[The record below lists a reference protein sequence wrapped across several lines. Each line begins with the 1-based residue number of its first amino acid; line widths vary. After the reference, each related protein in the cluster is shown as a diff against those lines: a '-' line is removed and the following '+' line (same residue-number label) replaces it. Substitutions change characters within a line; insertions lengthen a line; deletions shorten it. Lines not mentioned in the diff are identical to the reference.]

1 MKESPAF
8 MKHATGLFLA
18 SMTIAISACGG
29 GGSSPKSPLPSS
41 PNGPVSSLERQVTVR
56 IHVPAAATQ
65 AANKRRR
72 EFVGAATSY
81 VLVSQTDSTFT
92 SELGEGGT
100 DVSATSPACTSDET
114 GAAGSSTS
122 PIAGPRTCTVQI
134 FATPTTNGNVDYF
147 EFDTYSSA
155 QTVSTADTLA
165 QAVPTSGRLGSARTD
180 SQIALDTSN
189 TVNVAIDGVIA
200 SYVVVPASVSG
211 DGSQVLSAQYSLS
224 AIDSSNETIVAGSA
238 DPYTDGTNYPQTFTY
253 ADNPTV
259 TQSGSVAAT
268 AFLTLTPGGPD
279 ATASSPPTST
289 FEQSGDYLSAA
300 YDPYAGASAYYDTI
314 TFTASNSTIA
324 TPAQSAIFA
333 PIFVDD
339 EGGNAS
345 FTQNDSNPSGG
356 TVETA
361 RHRSVRHRSFAAGA
375 GNNYPILSFAN
386 AGETETVAPNEYVG
400 TATAQSFTYTLSP
413 GCTVTESGTT
423 APTVTVVPSP
433 AAGPYTSFAIT
444 STSQTQSAGYTAT
457 DASGQAIT
465 ACSISFTDTNGN
477 SALLEIS
484 NPPED

>member
-1 MKESPAF
+1 
-8 MKHATGLFLA
+8 
-18 SMTIAISACGG
+18 MTIAISACGG
-29 GGSSPKSPLPSS
+29 GGSSPKSLAPA
-41 PNGPVSSLERQVTVR
+41 PNGPVSSQSKQQVTVR
-56 IHVPAAATQ
+56 VHIPAAAAQ
-65 AANKRRR
+65 VANKRRR

-92 SELGEGGT
+92 NEQGETGT
-100 DVSATSPACTSDET
+100 DVSATSSACTSDQT
-114 GAAGSSTS
+114 GAAGSLSS
-122 PIAGPRTCTVQI
+122 PIAGSRTCTVQI
-134 FATPTTNGNVDYF
+134 FATATTNGAVDYF

-155 QTVSTADTLA
+155 QTVSTANTLA

-189 TVNVAIDGVIA
+189 TVNVAIDGVIS

-259 TQSGSVAAT
+259 TESGSEAAST
-268 AFLTLTPGGPD
+268 FLTLTPGGPD
-279 ATASSPPTST
+279 ATSASPPTST

-314 TFTASNSTIA
+314 TFAASNSTIA

-333 PIFVDD
+333 PIFIDD
-339 EGGNAS
+339 GGGNAS
-345 FTQNDSNPSGG
+345 FTQNDTNPSGG
-356 TVETA
+356 NTETA

-375 GNNYPILSFAN
+375 GNNYPILSFTS
-386 AGETETVAPNEYVG
+386 AGETETVAPSEYVG
-400 TATAQSFTYTLSP
+400 TATAQSFTYTLSS
-413 GCTVTESGTT
+413 GCTVTESYTT
-423 APTVTVVPSP
+423 APTVTVVASP